1 MEGKCFVMLDWNKNI
16 AKNEMSKS
24 ESDRN
29 RQKKIGESEREG
41 SYKIEERD
49 RERGRELGM
58 MRFGR

>member
-1 MEGKCFVMLDWNKNI
+1 MEGKCFVMLDWNKTI

-41 SYKIEERD
+41 RYKIEERD

-58 MRFGR
+58 M